1 MFKTSFFTLIFLL
14 PLLAF
19 SAENK
24 GFYVVGDAGS
34 TELSAPSNST
44 TSVSVTSN
52 SYNLGLGYEV
62 DKWSVEYTLGS
73 AAYVSSTVGTTTST
87 VELTNWTLVANYKI
101 LNTGNFKPYIGI
113 GRYGGTINLTGYSSE
128 DYSRNIWNAGVE
140 IPLDTTSSLRVKYFK
155 SFEVT
160 GYAGFS
166 GFSAGLMYRF

>member
-1 MFKTSFFTLIFLL
+1 MFKVSIFTLSLL
-14 PLLAF
+14 FPLLSF
-19 SAENK
+19 SADNK

-34 TELSAPSNST
+34 TELSSSGTST

-73 AAYVSSTVGTTTST
+73 AAYVSTTIGTTTTT

-101 LNTGNFKPYIGI
+101 LNTGNFKPYIGM
-113 GRYGGTINLTGYSSE
+113 GRYGGTINITGYSSE
-128 DYSRNIWNAGVE
+128 DYSRNIWNAGAE
-140 IPLDTTSSLRVKYFK
+140 IPLDKTSSLRVKYFK
-155 SFEVT
+155 SFEVS

-166 GFSAGLMYRF
+166 GYSAGLMYRF